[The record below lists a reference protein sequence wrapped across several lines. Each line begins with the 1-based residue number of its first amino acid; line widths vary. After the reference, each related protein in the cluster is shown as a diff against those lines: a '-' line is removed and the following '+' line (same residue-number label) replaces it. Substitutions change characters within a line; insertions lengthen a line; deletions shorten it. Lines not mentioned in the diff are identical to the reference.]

1 MQLSD
6 IKVVYFI
13 GIGGIGMSAIARYFN
28 ERGVAVHGYDKTS
41 TVLTRN
47 LEAEGMQIHY
57 EDKVSLIPENVD
69 LVVWTPAIK
78 QLEELEFFQ
87 KSNIPLK
94 KRAEVLGIISQGMKC
109 VAIGGTHG
117 KTTTSALTAHLLK
130 VGELDNV
137 ALLGGIAENYQ
148 SNYISG
154 KGEWVVVEADE
165 FDRSFLWL
173 YPDIAVVTSMD
184 ADHLDI
190 YGTDEEIK
198 KSFHQFANQTKVG
211 GVVFTKPEL
220 PLSIDNQGVRKE
232 VYEVSLE
239 DKDKSKNKKKS
250 KSLAPS
256 PSEKVLQR
264 GFFSKNLRSK
274 NGFFA
279 FDFYSPTRKI
289 LNLEYT
295 QPGAHNVENATVAVA
310 IALELGVTEEKIR
323 EGLQTFKG
331 IKRRF
336 DFVVKNENVV
346 YIDDYAHHP
355 TELNAAIAS
364 ARMLYPKKR
373 ILGIFQPHLYSRTN
387 DFQDGFAASLDK
399 LDEILLMDI
408 YPARELPMEGV
419 TSKIVFDKMQNPNK
433 QQVTKENLLE
443 ILKSCKYDVILTL
456 GAGDIDLL
464 INPIRDLLELKIE
477 NE

>member
-1 MQLSD
+1 MNLKD
-6 IKVVYFI
+6 IKKVYFV
-13 GIGGIGMSAIARYFN
+13 GIGGIGMSAIARYFQ
-28 ERGVAVHGYDKTS
+28 ERDVEVHGYDKTS

-47 LEAEGMQIHY
+47 LEAEGIKIHY
-57 EDKVSLIPENVD
+57 EDNPKLIPEDID

-78 QLEELEFFQ
+78 DLKELDFFK

-130 VGELDNV
+130 VGGLDNV
-137 ALLGGIAENYQ
+137 ALLGGIAENYK

-173 YPDIAVVTSMD
+173 HPDIAVVTSMD

-198 KSFHQFANQTKVG
+198 KSFHQFANQTKIG

-220 PLSIDNQGVRKE
+220 PLSIDNQGVRRIT
-232 VYEVSLE
+232 YNVSLE
-239 DKDKSKNKKKS
+239 EKNKS
-250 KSLAPS
+250 KSKS
-256 PSEKVLQR
+256 TETVLKAA
-264 GFFSKNLRSK
+264 FFSKNLRSK

-295 QPGAHNVENATVAVA
+295 QPGIHNVENATVAVA
-310 IALELGVTEEKIR
+310 IALELGISEEKIR

-336 DFVVKNENVV
+336 DFVVKNENIV

-364 ARMLYPKKR
+364 ARMLYPKKK

-419 TSKIVFDKMQNPNK
+419 TSKIIFDKMQNPNK

-456 GAGDIDLL
+456 GAGDIDLFVK
-464 INPIRDLLELKIE
+464 PIADSLM
-477 NE
+477 NN

>member
-1 MQLSD
+1 MNLKD
-6 IKVVYFI
+6 IKKVYFI
-13 GIGGIGMSAIARYFN
+13 GIGGIGMSAIARYFH
-28 ERGVAVHGYDKTS
+28 EREVEVYGYDKTS

-47 LEAEGMQIHY
+47 LEAEGMKIHY
-57 EDKVSLIPENVD
+57 EDNVALIPENID

-78 QLEELEFFQ
+78 DLKELEFF
-87 KSNIPLK
+87 KNSNISMK

-173 YPDIAVVTSMD
+173 HPDIAVVTSMD

-198 KSFHQFANQTKVG
+198 KSFHQFANQTKEG

-232 VYEVSLE
+232 VYEVLLE
-239 DKDKSKNKKKS
+239 NTNKKKS
-250 KSLAPS
+250 DLDTKLVS
-256 PSEKVLQR
+256 PPFRGGFRR
-264 GFFSKNLRSK
+264 GFYSKNLRSK

-279 FDFYSPTRKI
+279 FDFYSPTHKI

-336 DFVVKNENVV
+336 DFIVKNENVV

-364 ARMLYPKKR
+364 ARMLYPKKK

-408 YPARELPMEGV
+408 YPARELPMKGV
-419 TSKIVFDKMQNPNK
+419 TSKIIFDKMQNPNK

-443 ILKSCKYDVILTL
+443 VLKSCKYDVILTL
-456 GAGDIDLL
+456 GAGDIDLFVK
-464 INPIRDLLELKIE
+464 PIEEFLMN